1 MRKLILCL
9 TATVTIAGLA
19 IAPPVAAQSR
29 DDQRNARA
37 EMQAGNNISRRD
49 IERRLVPSY
58 ERRGYEY
65 LSSEYDGTAQVYRF
79 KFIREGNVIWV
90 DVDAQNAR
98 VLRVSR

>member
-1 MRKLILCL
+1 MRKIILSL
-9 TATVTIAGLA
+9 TAMTTIAA
-19 IAPPVAAQSR
+19 VAMATPVAAQQR

-49 IERRLVPSY
+49 IERRVVPTY

-90 DVDAQNAR
+90 DVDAQTAR

>member
-1 MRKLILCL
+1 MRKMILCL
-9 TATVTIAGLA
+9 TALTTMAGLMLA
-19 IAPPVAAQSR
+19 APAAAQQR
-29 DDQRNARA
+29 DDQQNARA

-49 IERRLVPSY
+49 IERRVVPAY

>member
-1 MRKLILCL
+1 M
-9 TATVTIAGLA
+9 AGAVL
-19 IAPPVAAQSR
+19 APPAAAQSR
-29 DDQRNARA
+29 NDQQNARA
-37 EMQAGNNISRRD
+37 EMQAGNNMSRRD

-65 LSSEYDGTAQVYRF
+65 LSSEYDSTAQVYRF

-90 DVDAQNAR
+90 DVDAQTAR